1 MGFLQDTLEKFRND
15 EHWNTPEHDGGHRFD
30 REIAWI
36 EKMVGEYA
44 ETLKMEPN
52 RVAEIMEKNRTY
64 SWPNYYQEANF
75 PGINAGSVIGVF
87 DTFEAFR
94 NYTTEHWDGFKC
106 PHCGDISKHPTLCVH
121 RLNKD
126 GKCDWCSG
134 GFFASARGVI
144 VIENGLEL
152 IRIFEPVEKEEVG
165 K

>member
-15 EHWNTPEHDGGHRFD
+15 ERWNTPERDGGHRFD

-44 ETLKMEPN
+44 EALKMEPD
-52 RVAEIMEKNRTY
+52 RVSEIMEKSRTY

-75 PGINAGSVIGVF
+75 PGINADNVIGVF

-94 NYTTEHWDGFKC
+94 NHATEHWDGFKC
-106 PHCGDISKHPTLCVH
+106 PHCGDVSKHPQLCSH

-126 GKCDWCSG
+126 GKCDWCAG
-134 GFFASARGVI
+134 GLFRSARGVI

-152 IRIFEPVEKEEVG
+152 IPTFEPVPKEAGV
-165 K
+165 